1 MEGVPMYTAETRV
14 TTDRATR
21 YLAQLCEHLSAIG
34 QSGPSQ
40 ADRHIGPGNAPTVE
54 CTTDHG
60 LVRIGDAQFTMD
72 ATPDALAL
80 RAEAPDQAE
89 LERVKRMLTQ
99 RIQSIGRRDN
109 LSVHW

>member
-1 MEGVPMYTAETRV
+1 MYTAETRV
-14 TTDRATR
+14 TTDRASR

-34 QSGPSQ
+34 QGGAGQ

-54 CTTDHG
+54 WTTDHG

-72 ATPDALAL
+72 ATPDGLAL
-80 RAEAPDQAE
+80 RAEAPDPAA
-89 LERVKRMLTQ
+89 LDRIKHMLTQ

-109 LSVHW
+109 LMVHW